1 VNRVFRSEAK
11 LGIHSRGLTSKGFY
25 IRTGR
30 RDSRTFSS
38 VGNWRTFWKG
48 RSLVSLDCNI
58 SAFLFATF
66 DDLLFM
72 VASRI
77 LQLS

>member
-1 VNRVFRSEAK
+1 
-11 LGIHSRGLTSKGFY
+11 
-25 IRTGR
+25 
-30 RDSRTFSS
+30 
-38 VGNWRTFWKG
+38 
-48 RSLVSLDCNI
+48 VSLDCNI
-58 SAFLFATF
+58 SAFLLATF